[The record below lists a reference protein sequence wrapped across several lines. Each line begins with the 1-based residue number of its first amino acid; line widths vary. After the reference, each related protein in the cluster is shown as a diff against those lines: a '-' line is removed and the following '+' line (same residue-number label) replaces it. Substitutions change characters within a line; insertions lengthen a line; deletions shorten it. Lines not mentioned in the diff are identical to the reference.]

1 MCTLYSEEIP
11 TARYLTY
18 GEIANISQYIFN
30 FLVSRVSNSGNYIN
44 DEESNYTYSVG
55 NISYIFIK
63 PVKPIFLSIF
73 FSFLGHSCLVIFPID
88 EVLSCEYI
96 QCTIQVNIKC
106 VCRIV
111 LKLQIVQ
118 N

>member
-1 MCTLYSEEIP
+1 MTHCLQTVVSLHHQTSARSTPAYVDVCTLYSEEIP

-30 FLVSRVSNSGNYIN
+30 FLVSRGSNSGNYIN
-44 DEESNYTYSVG
+44 DEESNYIYSVG

-73 FSFLGHSCLVIFPID
+73 FLF
-88 EVLSCEYI
+88 
-96 QCTIQVNIKC
+96 
-106 VCRIV
+106 
-111 LKLQIVQ
+111 
-118 N
+118 

>member
-1 MCTLYSEEIP
+1 MTHCLQSVVSVHHQTSARSTPAYVDVCTLYSEEIP

-30 FLVSRVSNSGNYIN
+30 FLVSRVSNSGNYII

-73 FSFLGHSCLVIFPID
+73 FLF
-88 EVLSCEYI
+88 
-96 QCTIQVNIKC
+96 
-106 VCRIV
+106 
-111 LKLQIVQ
+111 
-118 N
+118 